1 MAKKADIKQDELEN
15 VQEALSKSE
24 AFIEKNQKQI
34 IIGVSVIILIVLV
47 VLGFKNYYL
56 QPREIEAENE
66 MSKSQS
72 FFAVDSFKIAVEG
85 NANSIGFKE
94 IVSEYS
100 LTKSGNLAAAYAG
113 ICYYKLGKYND
124 AINYLSQFDSDDS
137 YMSTVVIGLT
147 GDAYVEL
154 GDKSKALSYFEKAA
168 DAKNEIISPIYIKKA
183 AVIYESQNKVDKA
196 LKLYNE
202 IKNDYP
208 KSSEASDIDKYIA
221 RIQK

>member
-72 FFAVDSFKIAVEG
+72 FFTVDSFKIAVEG

-168 DAKNEIISPIYIKKA
+168 DTKNEIISPIYIKKA
-183 AVIYESQNKVDKA
+183 AVIYESQNKADKA